1 MPRGGEARR
10 LSLASDI
17 GGAACG
23 HPSKRLCAI
32 WPHRHPERVEAR
44 ENSGEQK
51 SPPSPFDRLQRRA
64 DATSRLA
71 AALKGVADAGT
82 PLYQSLSDAQ
92 QRRFRLL
99 AHILSGNL
107 IVQLG
112 VATEALNRR
121 WYDPTTGQVVTDVQ
135 RHVKYPGLG
144 WMAATLD
151 GRVEGTGAVFETK
164 FMRSMRFWPCGGAGA
179 NAGLSVLCASAYRW
193 F

>member
-51 SPPSPFDRLQRRA
+51 SPPSPFDRLQRLT
-64 DATSRLA
+64 DAMSRLA

-99 AHILSGNL
+99 AHMRDRTGWATAFGNTPSL
-107 IVQLG
+107 ETLPG
-112 VATEALNRR
+112 VDR
-121 WYDPTTGQVVTDVQ
+121 VVIWNKT
-135 RHVKYPGLG
+135 
-144 WMAATLD
+144 AART
-151 GRVEGTGAVFETK
+151 A
-164 FMRSMRFWPCGGAGA
+164 
-179 NAGLSVLCASAYRW
+179 
-193 F
+193 

>member
-92 QRRFRLL
+92 QGRFRLL
-99 AHILSGNL
+99 AHMPRPHWMGDGLWQHPQFGN
-107 IVQLG
+107 
-112 VATEALNRR
+112 
-121 WYDPTTGQVVTDVQ
+121 P
-135 RHVKYPGLG
+135 PGRG
-144 WMAATLD
+144 PGGDMEQD
-151 GRVEGTGAVFETK
+151 GSQNGMMGPHSDGGRQHGTNSDSDEGD
-164 FMRSMRFWPCGGAGA
+164 SD
-179 NAGLSVLCASAYRW
+179 NL
-193 F
+193 